1 MAMIQRKNPVGR
13 GGATPRKI
21 QISKEGGIHYER
33 EDD

>member
-1 MAMIQRKNPVGR
+1 MIQREHPAGR

-21 QISKEGGIHYER
+21 QILKEGGIHYER